1 MIEIKWTEP
10 ALNDLRAIR
19 DYIARD
25 SAYYAEKVVD
35 EAFDKVDTLK
45 DFPNMGRQVPEEND
59 STIREII
66 HYSYRIIYETN
77 MSYITVLTIV
87 HGKQEYVSPKGAI

>member
-1 MIEIKWTEP
+1 MIEIRWTEP

-19 DYIARD
+19 DYISRD

-35 EAFDKVDTLK
+35 EAFDKVERLS

-77 MSYITVLTIV
+77 PYHITVLAIV
-87 HGKQEYVSPKGAI
+87 HGKQEYISPKGTS